1 MFRDHNEVRKPRPQE
16 MKILEA
22 NVSDTWLR
30 LQRELFKCSCVKKG
44 IDFQAYRKEQLGNRY

>member
-1 MFRDHNEVRKPRPQE
+1 

-30 LQRELFKCSCVKKG
+30 LQRELFKCSCAKKG